1 MSTNARSVMKPYTDQ
16 LLQTA
21 IIIFAINALCRLCW
35 SIKNAHYAEQKSLK
49 RQRINSFKKNLF
61 YKCKVVI
68 SFVVKNN
75 LRG

>member
-1 MSTNARSVMKPYTDQ
+1 MSTNARSVMKPYIDQ

-49 RQRINSFKKNLF
+49 RQRIN
-61 YKCKVVI
+61 
-68 SFVVKNN
+68 
-75 LRG
+75 